1 MALDTSDEFITAATE
16 TVLLSSESGLMYI
29 NKITYHFGAH
39 IGGPIQFLM
48 AFLFFFVTIDI
59 LKIVSSMIIRSNYQN
74 SDSFADLPQICHR
87 IHVFFFRKIFFSR
100 QDSLF
105 FQNFIIEFFLLC

>member
-87 IHVFFFRKIFFSR
+87 IHVFFSKNIF
-100 QDSLF
+100 Q
-105 FQNFIIEFFLLC
+105 